1 MCSIFYYLYGQFD
14 SLYGQLDFLYD
25 QRGNRIDLIK
35 SKLGHRNTEGIFT
48 GSAPYKFRL
57 SLALFRTFEHKFCNS
72 NIVYLYFGHCRR
84 VIETYV
90 KTLKVKTGK
99 RSLRAFCNHL
109 DAKKF
114 A

>member
-1 MCSIFYYLYGQFD
+1 MCSIVYY
-14 SLYGQLDFLYD
+14 LYGQLDFLYD

-72 NIVYLYFGHCRR
+72 NLVYLYFGHCRR

-90 KTLKVKTGK
+90 KTLKVKTLKVKTGK
-99 RSLRAFCNHL
+99 RNLRAFCNNL
-109 DAKKF
+109 DA
-114 A
+114 

>member
-25 QRGNRIDLIK
+25 QRGNQIDLIK

-72 NIVYLYFGHCRR
+72 NLVYLYFGHCRR